1 MPMKIFNIYPLFFAL
16 LFVIV
21 TGCINN
27 SNEFS
32 EVTKQF
38 EDSVKGE
45 IALCFYPSTIQ
56 MLNTNKDTTFNKV
69 FHDIKKLKVVRFQ
82 RSSDTTKN
90 VAASEWA
97 EKLRSE
103 KYVDLLRFKQGKQDF
118 MVFLYKYND
127 KPKKFFGIVSD
138 STQVLMVDLVG
149 TIPVRYITDM
159 AKGDFDLGGFGSVMN
174 FNKSTQNNKNRK
186 K

>member
-1 MPMKIFNIYPLFFAL
+1 MKFLNIYLLFFAL
-16 LFVIV
+16 PFLVA
-21 TGCINN
+21 TGCVNN
-27 SNEFS
+27 SNQFS

-45 IALCFYPSTIQ
+45 TALCFYPSTIQ
-56 MLNTNKDTTFNKV
+56 MLNTKKDTTFNKV
-69 FHDIKKLKVVRFQ
+69 FRDIKKLKVVRFP
-82 RSSDTTKN
+82 RSSDSTKN
-90 VAASEWA
+90 IVASEWA

-127 KPKKFFGIVSD
+127 EPKKFFGIVSD

-149 TIPVRYITDM
+149 TIPVKYITDM

-174 FNKSTQNNKNRK
+174 FNKSSQNSKNRK